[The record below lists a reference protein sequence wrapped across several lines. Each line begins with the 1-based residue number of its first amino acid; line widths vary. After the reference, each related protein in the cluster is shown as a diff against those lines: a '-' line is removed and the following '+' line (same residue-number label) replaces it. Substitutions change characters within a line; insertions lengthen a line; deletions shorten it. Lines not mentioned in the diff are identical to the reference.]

1 MINEG
6 HSWRDLREMT
16 FRQLD
21 LFAEKMNERNERI
34 ARALK
39 RR

>member
-6 HSWRDLREMT
+6 WSWGDLKSLT

-21 LFAEKMNERNERI
+21 LFAEKMNERNEEL
-34 ARALK
+34 ARK
-39 RR
+39 MKH

>member
-6 HSWRDLREMT
+6 WTWADLRSLT

-21 LFAEKMNERNERI
+21 LFAEKMNLRNEKMSK
-34 ARALK
+34 AMKL
-39 RR
+39 